1 MMRAKPSLKG
11 RALGYLSRREYS
23 RVELQR
29 KLSSYTDSEADIDAL
44 LNTLQHEGWLS
55 DARFAESVA
64 RRRAARCGTHRII
77 YELKQHVL
85 DEELIE
91 RIGTELQETE
101 FSRAKAVWEKKYG
114 VLPATHVERA
124 RQARFLMMRGFANAI
139 IVRLLGGCDE
149 D

>member
-1 MMRAKPSLKG
+1 MMRANPSLKG

-29 KLSSYTDSEADIDAL
+29 KLSSYTDSEADVDAL

-55 DARFAESVA
+55 DTRFAESVA

-77 YELKQHVL
+77 HELKQHVL